1 MPNTL
6 TENLINDVAAA
17 VQIKLAALDNS
28 ISAYEKTAVDWGAL
42 ATQAK
47 NAITSPEMGN
57 ILRQA
62 NQRGLRLGTMS
73 GVINGV
79 KGGING
85 AIQGY
90 RGAGPGAWNKIKGT
104 MGGSLKGQLTGT
116 AKGFGGGY
124 AAGAGGSI
132 IGDALTGTK
141 DMQALKGMFNN
152 GNRIKAPAVKSDG
165 IFNIDGSGLIN
176 DMDKHY
182 LKNIVDNT
190 SFDPGIRGGKINI
203 TY

>member
-1 MPNTL
+1 MNNTVMNTL
-6 TENLINDVAAA
+6 VTDIANA
-17 VQIKLAALDNS
+17 VTVKLAAL
-28 ISAYEKTAVDWGAL
+28 SANLAANEKTAVDWGAL

-62 NQRGLRLGTMS
+62 NQRGLQLGATAGIM
-73 GVINGV
+73 NGV

-85 AIQGY
+85 AVQGY
-90 RGAGPGAWNKIKGT
+90 RNAGSGAWNKIKGT

-124 AAGAGGSI
+124 ATGAGSSI

-141 DMQALKGMFNN
+141 DMQAIRGMF
-152 GNRIKAPAVKSDG
+152 GPKQPSQAE
-165 IFNIDGSGLIN
+165 L
-176 DMDKHY
+176 
-182 LKNIVDNT
+182 NT
-190 SFDPGIRGGKINI
+190 LDAMMKY
-203 TY
+203 TE